1 MFPYSHLLD
10 LLIIHILHE
19 KIMKT
24 LLFANICILYTLLY
38 INLHRH
44 HPPIFTLFVKAY
56 SKFIIR
62 IVVYKKT
69 PNLSTECPFLSYS
82 KAFTSC
88 MVYYFFASS
97 IVTRSIS
104 ILICAFISSFSASFL
119 AFSASLRAF
128 SAFRA
133 VISSCITYTEEIG
146 PPL

>member
-1 MFPYSHLLD
+1 MQYCLFIFFDVTSINH
-10 LLIIHILHE
+10 LHE
-19 KIMKT
+19 RLMKNSHYIQ
-24 LLFANICILYTLLY
+24 NILNY
-38 INLHRH
+38 ICNLCMH
-44 HPPIFTLFVKAY
+44 
-56 SKFIIR
+56 IR
-62 IVVYKKT
+62 NTKD
-69 PNLSTECPFLSYS
+69 TEPFNSVSFLSYP
-82 KAFTSC
+82 KAFTSY
-88 MVYYFFASS
+88 MMYYFFASS

>member
-1 MFPYSHLLD
+1 MQYCLFIFFDVDIMHYLHD
-10 LLIIHILHE
+10 DRMKKHEIISRGVQIY
-19 KIMKT
+19 
-24 LLFANICILYTLLY
+24 LFIDCIWY
-38 INLHRH
+38 IQ
-44 HPPIFTLFVKAY
+44 
-56 SKFIIR
+56 
-62 IVVYKKT
+62 KT
-69 PNLSTECPFLSYS
+69 PSLSTECPFLSYS

-88 MVYYFFASS
+88 KLYYFFASS